1 MMEAAAITITSAEFE
16 ELGLSPPLA
25 AAGNP
30 KGAFMPAA
38 TGENTL
44 STWPCRHMSHI
55 CPVCIQQQMRSV
67 RNYTDLKIASG
78 QGKGAYIW

>member
-1 MMEAAAITITSAEFE
+1 MMEAAAITITSAEVE
-16 ELGLSPPLA
+16 ESGLSPPLA

-44 STWPCRHMSHI
+44 SRAVPPYVSHLS
-55 CPVCIQQQMRSV
+55 CIQQQMRSV
-67 RNYTDLKIASG
+67 GNSMDLKIASG